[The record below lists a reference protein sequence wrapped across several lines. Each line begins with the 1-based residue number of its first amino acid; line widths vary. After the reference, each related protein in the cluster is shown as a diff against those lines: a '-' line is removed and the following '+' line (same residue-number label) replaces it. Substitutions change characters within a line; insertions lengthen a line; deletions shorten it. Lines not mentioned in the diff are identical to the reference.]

1 MNILVSSCLLGMN
14 CKYNGKNN
22 FNAKVKEL
30 ENYHHFIAVCP
41 EVLGGLGV
49 PRMPSEI
56 LDKKVINCN
65 NIDVTKEFILGANE
79 TLSIAI
85 RHHCQLAILKSNSPS
100 CGFGQIYDGS
110 FSSTLVNGNGITADL
125 LYKNGIVIL
134 NENNF
139 YENIKKNHLYLSRC
153 NPGSRAFSRCTDRG
167 LCSWK
172 AGTVSIL

>member
-56 LDKKVINCN
+56 
-65 NIDVTKEFILGANE
+65 
-79 TLSIAI
+79 
-85 RHHCQLAILKSNSPS
+85 
-100 CGFGQIYDGS
+100 
-110 FSSTLVNGNGITADL
+110 
-125 LYKNGIVIL
+125 
-134 NENNF
+134 
-139 YENIKKNHLYLSRC
+139 
-153 NPGSRAFSRCTDRG
+153 
-167 LCSWK
+167 
-172 AGTVSIL
+172 

>member
-56 LDKKVINCN
+56 LDKKVLMLLRNLFWEQMKLFRLLFVI
-65 NIDVTKEFILGANE
+65 I
-79 TLSIAI
+79 
-85 RHHCQLAILKSNSPS
+85 
-100 CGFGQIYDGS
+100 
-110 FSSTLVNGNGITADL
+110 VN
-125 LYKNGIVIL
+125 
-134 NENNF
+134 
-139 YENIKKNHLYLSRC
+139 
-153 NPGSRAFSRCTDRG
+153 
-167 LCSWK
+167 
-172 AGTVSIL
+172 

>member
-65 NIDVTKEFILGANE
+65 IIDVTKEFILGANE

-125 LYKNGIVIL
+125 LHKNGIAIL

-139 YENIKKNHLYLSRC
+139 YANIKKN
-153 NPGSRAFSRCTDRG
+153 
-167 LCSWK
+167 
-172 AGTVSIL
+172 